1 MLAAEGTCF
10 FDKLCMKYHDYL
22 DLIGIDL
29 MKSRHRRVSK
39 CGIEKF
45 EKSSTF
51 YKKLFYKQ
59 HKKIVNSKKVTKCS
73 AKKKYFFH
81 ELFCKSSTVHGIP

>member
-1 MLAAEGTCF
+1 MFF
-10 FDKLCMKYHDYL
+10 FDKPCTKYHDYL

-29 MKSRHRRVSK
+29 IKSRLRRVSK

-51 YKKLFYKQ
+51 YMKHFYKQ
-59 HKKIVNSKKVTKCS
+59 HKKIANILVKRLQS
-73 AKKKYFFH
+73 AVVSKKKYFFR
-81 ELFCKSSTVHGIP
+81 ELFCKSITVHVIP